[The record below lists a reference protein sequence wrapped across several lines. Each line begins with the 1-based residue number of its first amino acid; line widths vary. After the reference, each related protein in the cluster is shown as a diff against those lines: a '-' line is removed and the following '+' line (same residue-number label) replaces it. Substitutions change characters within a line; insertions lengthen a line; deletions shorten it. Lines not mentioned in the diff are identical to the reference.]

1 MTLLRRASLGPD
13 LVIVSLVM
21 EEEDVRGRLVDRHPG
36 QDSVV
41 KMLMVKPQSPQYPLS
56 NFPIIALFTFQNI
69 NQLCLDPGQE
79 EDRVV
84 VVNVDQKKTR
94 EDVVDEILK
103 KIVQ

>member
-21 EEEDVRGRLVDRHPG
+21 EEEDVRDRLVDRHPG

-41 KMLMVKPQSPQYPLS
+41 KMLMVKPQSPLS

-84 VVNVDQKKTR
+84 VVKVDRKKTR

-103 KIVQ
+103 KTVQ